1 MKTIRLFGKK
11 YRWNVEEMHPVAF
24 WIMTIGLLAI
34 ATAGAWVVVSG
45 MVIIPHIIAGA

>member
-1 MKTIRLFGKK
+1 MKIICIFGKK
-11 YRWNVEEMHPVAF
+11 YRWDVQEMHPAAF

-34 ATAGAWVVVSG
+34 AAAGAWVTVSG